1 MEGTP
6 LLFFQAF
13 YRMSEVGDLVYV
25 VVRSEGRDVP
35 VAGWAVS
42 LPKTN
47 IIVGTAPEAVE
58 IIGQKKVVGSG
69 EKAVAFLRVPQ
80 TSTTL
85 CQPEGWSGLRPKDLP
100 SLSECQTGW
109 KRGNAADIESSEA
122 ECPVTVR
129 PRGKAPKEASRLSKE
144 LRGLNQLFGEDE
156 DEDEEESEAEEAGA
170 PRGYLAPGRGSLKAK
185 SRKQRP
191 GEDDDEPDLKQVM
204 LQSLAKGG
212 DPGQTMQLLMMS
224 MLLDHAKKDKKKK
237 KKQKGRGSRASSSGD
252 LLGGTSSGS
261 SDDEEG
267 DGKRGMKAVVT
278 LRKLREEIH
287 RRPRRVWENFEKEM
301 REELG
306 VIPGQA
312 WTVRDYLK
320 RQNWGRFKGLY
331 RCAVLDAAVY
341 ELLRGGQT
349 EDAGGFTPGRLVH
362 RVVAHGVERPLAEE
376 GVGREQRG
384 DGCDFGLPR
393 SGAEVAQEGLRGPR
407 TSGGRGRRSGHR
419 EPQVMSYEKPHEGMG
434 QRCLRHPA
442 LPDRNSKFLSYLTWF
457 ESAQGTL
464 LERSGSSISL
474 FPCALPYPEVL
485 QTGGA
490 LDGRAAALW
499 WSKASLNAFVA
510 WSNFVVLGCPRPGS
524 SGYEPRVGYRSVQ
537 DARLFADRLLGEM
550 EEFASEDVV
559 FETLEC
565 SGKRALLEELIGQ
578 VPGAVAGY
586 PDDRAQV
593 GAISSASTALPV
605 VAERVAVPAEAGS
618 VDPLDWLPVERAE
631 IVNNLAKHR
640 LPEHL
645 WERVP
650 RAFHNVPEA
659 EEKVVAEKL
668 LATGM
673 AVLVAEKDLPRDMD
687 GNLLTGG
694 LFSVPKNESE
704 DRLIYD
710 RRPENGTMVKL
721 PWARLPSAC
730 CFTRMLLR
738 EDEYLRGSGDDLR
751 NYYYSLKLPANWVK
765 YNSVG
770 RPVAPELVRQRGLDP
785 RQTYRLCFRVLGMGD
800 VNGCAIAQATHEAV
814 LQKFGLLRA
823 ENLLVYG
830 QHAPKSEVWE
840 GVYLDDLLITAK
852 VRAGGPVAQD
862 GSFCPREP
870 EAGDED
876 VMKVRAAEAAYLEAG
891 LERAVHKEFRMLTQ
905 FRAWGAHVDG
915 VRGRVGAPL
924 ETRRQVWKLTSAI
937 VRVGR
942 ATKVILQKLA
952 GFLAFIFGFRRE
964 LFCLLHHF
972 FNFVSNMKE
981 GIWIRLPEFLL
992 DELRSVALH
1001 LPVAVWCMRKKL
1013 CCSLLATDATP
1024 TSGGAVRAQIQPD
1037 LAQELWRRS
1046 EIRGKA
1052 VRLDR
1057 QEPPDL
1063 MEEEPVRP
1071 SLFGS
1076 RLAESLEW
1084 SATASYSFRQT
1095 SHVNL
1100 QEYRALGREL
1110 RRFCSDLAN
1119 AGTIQLG
1126 SMTLLLW
1133 SVWLLKEGLVRI
1145 S

>member
-1 MEGTP
+1 
-6 LLFFQAF
+6 
-13 YRMSEVGDLVYV
+13 MSEVGDLVYV

-122 ECPVTVR
+122 ECPVT
-129 PRGKAPKEASRLSKE
+129 
-144 LRGLNQLFGEDE
+144 
-156 DEDEEESEAEEAGA
+156 
-170 PRGYLAPGRGSLKAK
+170 AK

-212 DPGQTMQLLMMS
+212 DPGQTMQLLMI
-224 MLLDHAKKDKKKK
+224 
-237 KKQKGRGSRASSSGD
+237 SGD

-331 RCAVLDAAVY
+331 RCAEVKQKMQAVLHQGDWSTAWLLTGLSDPLQKKEWAGSKEEMAVISGY
-341 ELLRGGQT
+341 QEAVLKLRKKVSEAQ
-349 EDAGGFTPGRLVH
+349 GR
-362 RVVAHGVERPLAEE
+362 AEAEE
-376 GVGREQRG
+376 DEAATA
-384 DGCDFGLPR
+384 
-393 SGAEVAQEGLRGPR
+393 S
-407 TSGGRGRRSGHR
+407 
-419 EPQVMSYEKPHEGMG
+419 
-434 QRCLRHPA
+434 
-442 LPDRNSKFLSYLTWF
+442 
-457 ESAQGTL
+457 TL